1 MKLFKRYM
9 GAWLLF
15 ILISISVNA
24 QQSEEQRIQQ
34 LGIALDSL
42 QTRVP
47 GLLKTVDFSITTTE
61 LPTFLKAVAS
71 SNNINISID
80 PSLKSIMV
88 SQSFSDAT
96 AKDVLLY
103 VCKQHELTIEILG
116 NILVMKKYKK
126 PYVPREIPITYN
138 AQSSLFSIDLQK
150 DSLPKVFK
158 KITNT
163 TGKNLVY
170 AIGLEGKKLSGFIKE
185 KSFDK
190 AIDMLALT
198 NNLRIS
204 KTKDGFY
211 LFENSTDTFNRNK
224 RSRRN
229 NTANFYFKVKDTV
242 HQILEVD
249 FVEAPIEAII
259 QDIGYDLNINMATS
273 KSLKNM
279 GNTSVKSDSISFNN
293 LLARILVDTKFAF
306 KEEGGMYF
314 FGEKERSSVQN
325 TVSIPLMHRSIQM
338 MMQPMQNNRS
348 AMNNQNANFST
359 RSNNFGTN
367 NFGGNNFS
375 QNNSRRN
382 INTNNR
388 QQPFT
393 DFDNEAE
400 ALLSLFPKVFR
411 DSLKISTDIEHNS
424 FIVSGDALKINQ
436 FKEFLK
442 KIDKPVPVILIEVM
456 IIEVNKS
463 MSFSA
468 GLDLG
473 IGENPSS
480 DGGTILNGDSGTNLT
495 LGATTIN
502 KIIGGL
508 NGFGSGNLGRVVPNF
523 YARIQALETNGDI
536 NIKSTP
542 KLSTL
547 NGHEAV
553 LSNGSRSY
561 YKITRTDII
570 GSQNPQT
577 INTVDYIPTDA
588 DLSIKIR
595 PIISG
600 DGNITLSINV
610 LQSSFNNDR
619 IAADAPPGI
628 DSREFTS
635 TIRVKNKDVIIL
647 GGLEVDV
654 NNKTGSGVPFLARI
668 PLIKYLFSK
677 RTRTKSNKKLSVL
690 IKPTI
695 IGQ

>member
-1 MKLFKRYM
+1 MKLLKKYICI
-9 GAWLLF
+9 GACSLLMT
-15 ILISISVNA
+15 IQLQA
-24 QQSEEQRIQQ
+24 QQTNPRIQKLSAQ
-34 LGIALDSL
+34 LDSL
-42 QTRVP
+42 KVSVP

-61 LPTFLKAVAS
+61 LTTFLKAIAS
-71 SNNINISID
+71 TNNINISID
-80 PSLKSIMV
+80 ASLKQVML

-96 AKDVLLY
+96 VKDVLLY
-103 VCKQHELTIEILG
+103 ICKEHQLTIEILG
-116 NILVMKKYKK
+116 NILVIKKHKER
-126 PYVPREIPITYN
+126 YVSRVIPIEFN
-138 AQSSLFSIDLQK
+138 AQTSLFSIDLQN
-150 DSLPKVFK
+150 DSLPKVLK

-170 AIGLEGKKLSGFIKE
+170 TVGLEGKKLSGFIKE

-198 NNLRIS
+198 NNLKVS

-211 LFENSTDTFNRNK
+211 VFENNDGAFDRNNRPIRNK
-224 RSRRN
+224 
-229 NTANFYFKVKDTV
+229 TANFYFKVKDTAN
-242 HQILEVD
+242 QILEVD
-249 FVEAPIEAII
+249 FIETPIEAII
-259 QDIGYDLNINMATS
+259 NDIGYDLNINMATS
-273 KSLKNM
+273 KQLKNM
-279 GNTSVKSDSISFNN
+279 GKTSVKSDSISFNT
-293 LLARILVDTKFAF
+293 LLTKILADTKFAF
-306 KEEGGMYF
+306 KKENGMYF
-314 FGEKERSSVQN
+314 FGEKERSSVRN

-338 MMQPMQNNRS
+338 MMQPMQSNGNN
-348 AMNNQNANFST
+348 ALGATANQN
-359 RSNNFGTN
+359 NNFGTRN
-367 NFGGNNFS
+367 NSIGGNNFG

-382 INTNNR
+382 IGATR
-388 QQPFT
+388 QQPFA
-393 DFDNEAE
+393 DYNNEAE

-436 FKEFLK
+436 FKEFLS

-463 MSFSA
+463 LSFSA

-473 IGENPSS
+473 IGENPVS
-480 DGGTILNGDSGTNLT
+480 DGGTILDGTDGTNLT
-495 LGATTIN
+495 LGARSIN
-502 KIIGGL
+502 NIIGGL
-508 NGFGSGNLGRVVPNF
+508 SFGSGNLGKVVPNF

-547 NGHEAV
+547 NGHEA
-553 LSNGSRSY
+553 LLTNGTRSY
-561 YKITRTDII
+561 YKITQTNTI
-570 GSQNPQT
+570 GTQNPQVVEA
-577 INTVDYIPTDA
+577 VDYIPTDA
-588 DLSIKIR
+588 NLSIKIR

-600 DGNITLSINV
+600 DGNITMSINV
-610 LQSSFNNDR
+610 LQSSFNADR

-647 GGLEVDV
+647 GGLEVDT
-654 NNKTGSGVPFLARI
+654 NSKTGSGVPFLARI

-677 RTRTKSNKKLSVL
+677 RTRTKSNRKLSVL